1 MLRDRDGFAFLN
13 GASKAGNKK
22 PQTRNKK
29 LETRN
34 PPTTLVNFDLT
45 AEQSL
50 IQKTAYD
57 FAQAEVAP
65 VAAEYDQ
72 QADFPYPLVEKMAEL
87 GFMGLPVPEE
97 YGGAGGDTLSYAL
110 AVEEIS
116 RADASVGITLAAH
129 VSLGTMPFILF
140 GTEEQKREYVPS
152 LAAGEKLWS
161 FGLTEP
167 NAGSD
172 AGASQTR
179 ADLVNGNWRINGTKS
194 FITNSGTRISGGVTI
209 TAVTG
214 QGEGGKREIS
224 NLIVPTGTL
233 GYSVAK
239 EYHKLGWRASDT
251 HELAFQDAEVPEEN
265 LLGRRGAGFQQFLTI
280 LDGGRI
286 SVAALSVGLAQA
298 SLDASLKYAK
308 ERSQFGRPIG
318 SFEAIQF
325 KLADMATAIEHARL
339 MTYKAA
345 WLKDNDREFAM
356 IAGMAKL
363 YASRVA
369 TEAADH
375 AVQIHGGYGI
385 MEEYPVARYWRDV
398 KIGEIGEGTSEIQ
411 RLVIA
416 KMMGL

>member
-1 MLRDRDGFAFLN
+1 MDFEL
-13 GASKAGNKK
+13 S
-22 PQTRNKK
+22 
-29 LETRN
+29 E
-34 PPTTLVNFDLT
+34 
-45 AEQSL
+45 EQSL
-50 IQKTAYD
+50 IQQTARE

-65 VAAEYDQ
+65 HIAKFDQRAE
-72 QADFPYPLVEKMAEL
+72 FPYDIVTKMAGL
-87 GFMGLPVPEE
+87 GFLGLPIPEE
-97 YGGAGGDTLSYAL
+97 YGGAGADTLSYAL

-116 RADASVGITLAAH
+116 RADASTGITMAAH
-129 VSLGTMPFILF
+129 VSLGTMPFVLF
-140 GTEEQKREYVPS
+140 GSEAQKREYIPS
-152 LAAGEKLWS
+152 LAAGEKLWA

-172 AGASQTR
+172 AGATETR
-179 ADLVNGNWRINGTKS
+179 ASLEDGEWTIDGAKS
-194 FITNSGTRISGGVTI
+194 FITNSGTRITGGVTI

-214 QGEGGKREIS
+214 SGSDGKPEIS
-224 NLIVPTGTL
+224 NLIVPSGTPGL
-233 GYSVAK
+233 HVAK
-239 EYHKLGWRASDT
+239 DYHKMGWRSSDT
-251 HELAFQDAEVPEEN
+251 HELSFQGARVPAGN
-265 LLGRRGAGFQQFLTI
+265 ILGERGHGFRQFLTI

-298 SLDASLKYAK
+298 CLDASLKYAK
-308 ERSQFGRPIG
+308 ERFQFGRSIG
-318 SFEAIQF
+318 SFEAVQF

-345 WLKDNDREFAM
+345 WLKDQGKDFAM
-356 IAGMAKL
+356 TAGMAKL

-369 TEAADH
+369 TMAADE

-416 KMMGL
+416 KMLGL

>member
-1 MLRDRDGFAFLN
+1 M
-13 GASKAGNKK
+13 
-22 PQTRNKK
+22 
-29 LETRN
+29 
-34 PPTTLVNFDLT
+34 NFDLSD
-45 AEQSL
+45 EQSL
-50 IQKTAYD
+50 IRQTAHD
-57 FAQAEVAP
+57 FAQNEVAP

-72 QADFPYPLVEKMAEL
+72 QAAFPYPLVEKMADL
-87 GFMGLPVPEE
+87 GFMGLPIPEQ
-97 YGGAGGDTLSYAL
+97 YGGAGADTLSYAL

-129 VSLGTMPFILF
+129 VSLGTMPFVLF
-140 GTEEQKREYVPS
+140 GSEEQKQEYIPD
-152 LAAGEKLWS
+152 LAAGHKLWA

-172 AGASQTR
+172 AGATQTR
-179 ADLVNGNWRINGTKS
+179 AHLADGQWKINGSKS
-194 FITNSGTRISGGVTI
+194 FITNSGTTITGGVTI

-214 QGEGGKREIS
+214 QTGEGKREIS
-224 NLIVPTGTL
+224 NIIVPTGTP

-239 EYHKLGWRASDT
+239 DYHKMGWRASDT
-251 HELAFQDAEVPEEN
+251 HELAFRDSEVPEGN
-265 LLGRRGAGFQQFLTI
+265 LLGVRGMGFHQFLTI

-298 SLDASLKYAK
+298 SLDASLKYAH
-308 ERSQFGRPIG
+308 ERTQFGKAIG
-318 SFEAIQF
+318 KYQAIQF

-345 WLKDNDREFAM
+345 WLKDNGRDFALT
-356 IAGMAKL
+356 AGMAKL

-369 TEAADH
+369 TECADH

-398 KIGEIGEGTSEIQ
+398 KIGEIGEGTSEVQ

-416 KMMGL
+416 RQMGL